1 MVRIGN
7 VFMYIITFYTKRFK
21 PVYGFVLSVVIAM
34 ILGYTV
40 ENTDIFCWL
49 RIVNFYPFFLFRICY
64 FNRRHNEMV
73 GK

>member
-40 ENTDIFCWL
+40 ENTDIFCWMKL
-49 RIVNFYPFFLFRICY
+49 LILSIFLFRICY